1 MIVPRVQLRV
11 YAPLDSFAAGER
23 RRWQTYVDAGRG
35 LTRAELAEA
44 ESGASVARLIT
55 GRRQFDR
62 RDAALVRRAGQRV
75 LVCPLDLELR
85 AAVALASFAQLVP
98 PRVLDAF
105 VPDPVHRGRLQQVA
119 ATGRTPHILD
129 EPFAPPLHWFL
140 AFEPQERR
148 LRENPMGT
156 APRVVHLTGIELAL
170 DRLER
175 VIDVVEVRI
184 EDGDELLLQLA
195 ELVAWLD
202 AFPDD
207 AILELDYGG
216 AVDAFTTQQL
226 RAESC
231 CAALWQAVDALDA
244 GDLPA
249 AFGAYDVASSFWAP
263 TRDRQHAS

>member
-11 YAPLDSFAAGER
+11 YAPLDSFTTGER
-23 RRWQTYVDAGRG
+23 RRWQAYVDAGRG

-44 ESGASVARLIT
+44 EAGAAVARLIT
-55 GRRQFDR
+55 GRRFDR
-62 RDAALVRRAGQRV
+62 RDAALVRRAGRRT
-75 LVCPLDLELR
+75 LICPLDLELR
-85 AAVALASFAQLVP
+85 AAVALESFAHIVP

-105 VPDPVHRGRLQQVA
+105 VPDPVHRGRLQHLA
-119 ATGRTPHILD
+119 ATSRAPHILD

-140 AFEPQERR
+140 AFDPRERR
-148 LRENPMGT
+148 MRRNPLGT
-156 APRVVHLTGIELAL
+156 APRVVHLTAVEQAL

-175 VIDVVEVRI
+175 VIDVVEIRI

-202 AFPDD
+202 AFTPD

-216 AVDAFTTQQL
+216 AVDAFTVEQL
-226 RAESC
+226 ETESC
-231 CAALWQAVDALDA
+231 CAALWRAVDALDA
-244 GDLPA
+244 GDLA
-249 AFGAYDVASSFWAP
+249 TAFDAYDRASSFWAS